1 MQRTPANAYKKTK
14 LEHGKLTPY
23 FLILPTVISTV
34 SIMFLPIF
42 RVFWLS
48 LQNNNF
54 KKPWADGFVGLANF
68 VKLFTKDPTFQLA
81 CVNTLKWVF
90 FQVSLQLL
98 LGMVLALLLNRKF
111 RFRGLVRAVAF
122 VPWAVSGVLTTM
134 LWMLMYNEHI
144 GIVNQIFQAIGL
156 ISRPIGWTANTS
168 TVMGAVIV
176 AELWRGIPFFAITLL
191 AGLQAIPGE
200 LYEAGAI
207 DGCGRWKSFIHITLP
222 HLKDS
227 IVLTTL
233 MRTIWEFN
241 SVDLIYNMT
250 NGGPMNLTTT
260 LSVYMMKTSV
270 INSDYGYAS
279 AIGVVCFSVLLV
291 FSAIYLKITRYGK
304 GDNLA

>member
-1 MQRTPANAYKKTK
+1 MPQLPNTLQKTK
-14 LEHGKLTPY
+14 RNTWGKLFPY
-23 FLILPTVISTV
+23 ALTAPTVILTV
-34 SIMFLPIF
+34 CIMFLPIF

-48 LQNNNF
+48 LQNSNY
-54 KKPWADGFVGLANF
+54 KKPWADGFAGLSNF
-68 VKLFTKDPTFQLA
+68 VRLFTEDATFQLA
-81 CVNTLKWVF
+81 CENTVKWVF
-90 FQVSLQLL
+90 WQVLLQLFF
-98 LGMVLALLLNRKF
+98 GMILALLLNRKF
-111 RFRGLVRAVAF
+111 RFRGFVRAIAF

-134 LWMLMYNEHI
+134 LWLLMYNEHI
-144 GIVNQIFQAIGL
+144 GIVNHLFKAVGL
-156 ISRPIGWTANTS
+156 IGKSIGWTANTS

-191 AGLQAIPGE
+191 ASLQAIPQE

-207 DGCGRWKSFIHITLP
+207 DGCGRWKSYLHITLP

-227 IVLTTL
+227 IILTTL

-279 AIGVVCFSVLLV
+279 AIGVVCFSVLLI
-291 FSAIYLKITRYGK
+291 FSAVYLKATKYGK
-304 GDNLA
+304 GGDLA